1 LTFTIFQN
9 GAKLRVK
16 SVEIPP
22 WSLRAQ
28 SLSLLK
34 QDLLIAAERNSD
46 DVSTMMNQPV
56 VPPSKT

>member
-16 SVEIPP
+16 PYTALVAA
-22 WSLRAQ
+22 RQ

-34 QDLLIAAERNSD
+34 QGLLIAAEEIQMTSA
-46 DVSTMMNQPV
+46 P
-56 VPPSKT
+56 